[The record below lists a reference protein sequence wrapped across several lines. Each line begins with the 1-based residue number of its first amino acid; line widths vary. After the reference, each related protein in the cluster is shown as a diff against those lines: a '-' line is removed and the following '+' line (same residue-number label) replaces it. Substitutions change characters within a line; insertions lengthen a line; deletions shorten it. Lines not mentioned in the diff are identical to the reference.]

1 MKEHFKDIGRPELL
15 HRINTDNI
23 VPFNFIKDTVI
34 LKMIINSKLKN
45 LRERLK
51 EKFNITNVKFEDDSV
66 IDIIIKQHDKT
77 SGGRGILNI
86 LNSKVI
92 EPLSEFLYDCN
103 DKSEYNNKSLIIA
116 RFSPNSDELHFE
128 FR

>member
-92 EPLSEFLYDCN
+92 EPLLFLRQREIVHFNRFQELYN
-103 DKSEYNNKSLIIA
+103 YYKDKGYKEHNLN
-116 RFSPNSDELHFE
+116 F
-128 FR
+128 

>member
-1 MKEHFKDIGRPELL
+1 
-15 HRINTDNI
+15 
-23 VPFNFIKDTVI
+23 
-34 LKMIINSKLKN
+34 MIINSKLKN

-51 EKFNITNVKFEDDSV
+51 EKFNISDLKFEGDGV
-66 IDIIIKQHDKT
+66 IDIITQQHDKT

-92 EPLSEFLYDCN
+92 EPLSEFLYSCN
-103 DKSEYNNKSLIIA
+103 DKSEYNNKTLIIK
-116 RFSPNSDELHFE
+116 RFSSNSDELKFE

>member
-1 MKEHFKDIGRPELL
+1 M
-15 HRINTDNI
+15 
-23 VPFNFIKDTVI
+23 
-34 LKMIINSKLKN
+34 
-45 LRERLK
+45 K

-92 EPLSEFLYDCN
+92 DPRSEFLYDCN
-103 DKSEYNNKSLIIA
+103 DKSEYNN
-116 RFSPNSDELHFE
+116 
-128 FR
+128 